1 MENRTIPIKNPAR
14 NNEEP
19 KSTYITTTKTSSL
32 LKVKKYAAIDVGSN
46 AIRLLIMNIIE
57 RKGEEPLFT
66 KNAIIRAPIRLGSD
80 SFVVG
85 EISPKKKKRMIDS
98 IKAFQLLMKVH
109 NVDRYLAYA
118 TSALREANNGLQVTA
133 EIRKKTGVKIEII
146 DGHREAEI
154 IASTDLYK
162 AVKPDQNYLFVDVG
176 GGSTELTVYSQGQI
190 VVSKSFKIGTVRLL
204 KKMVDKS
211 VWNSYKRWIIK
222 HTSGYEQMSALGSG
236 GTINSLFKLSG
247 NSAGEP
253 LSYDFIKEKYKTFQ
267 SMSPKQMMV
276 DFSFNADRADV
287 IEQATRIYLMG
298 MKHSNS
304 TQIHVPKVGLA
315 DGMVKLLYKEKG

>member
-1 MENRTIPIKNPAR
+1 MKF
-14 NNEEP
+14 
-19 KSTYITTTKTSSL
+19 
-32 LKVKKYAAIDVGSN
+32 KKYAAIDVGSN

-57 RKGEEPLFT
+57 RKGEEPIFT

-80 SFVVG
+80 SFVLG

-98 IKAFQLLMKVH
+98 IKAFKLLMKVH

-146 DGHREAEI
+146 DGQREAEV

-162 AVKPDQNYLFVDVG
+162 VVRPDQNYLFIDVG

-211 VWNSYKRWIIK
+211 VWSSYKRWIVK
-222 HTSGYEQMSALGSG
+222 HTSDYEQMSVLGSG

-253 LSYDFIKEKYKTFQ
+253 LSYEFIKEKYNTFQ

-276 DFSFNADRADV
+276 EFSFNADRADV

-304 TQIHVPKVGLA
+304 SQIHVPKVGLA

>member
-1 MENRTIPIKNPAR
+1 M
-14 NNEEP
+14 
-19 KSTYITTTKTSSL
+19 
-32 LKVKKYAAIDVGSN
+32 KVKKYAAIDVGSN

-80 SFVVG
+80 SFVAG
-85 EISPKKKKRMIDS
+85 EISSKKKKRMIDS

-133 EIRKKTGVKIEII
+133 EIRKKTGVNIEII

-162 AVKPDQNYLFVDVG
+162 VVKPDQNYLFVDVG

-222 HTSGYEQMSALGSG
+222 HTSGYEKMSVLGSG

-267 SMSPKQMMV
+267 LMSPKQMMV

-304 TQIHVPKVGLA
+304 SQIHVPKVGLA

>member
-1 MENRTIPIKNPAR
+1 M
-14 NNEEP
+14 
-19 KSTYITTTKTSSL
+19 
-32 LKVKKYAAIDVGSN
+32 KVKKYAAIDVGSN

-162 AVKPDQNYLFVDVG
+162 VVKPDQNYLFVDVG

-190 VVSKSFKIGTVRLL
+190 VVSKSFKIGTVRL
-204 KKMVDKS
+204 VGHEDTT
-211 VWNSYKRWIIK
+211 RA
-222 HTSGYEQMSALGSG
+222 SAFVRS
-236 GTINSLFKLSG
+236 
-247 NSAGEP
+247 
-253 LSYDFIKEKYKTFQ
+253 
-267 SMSPKQMMV
+267 
-276 DFSFNADRADV
+276 
-287 IEQATRIYLMG
+287 
-298 MKHSNS
+298 
-304 TQIHVPKVGLA
+304 
-315 DGMVKLLYKEKG
+315 

>member
-1 MENRTIPIKNPAR
+1 M
-14 NNEEP
+14 
-19 KSTYITTTKTSSL
+19 
-32 LKVKKYAAIDVGSN
+32 KVKKYAAIDVGSN

-80 SFVVG
+80 SFVAG
-85 EISPKKKKRMIDS
+85 EISSKKKKRMIDS

-133 EIRKKTGVKIEII
+133 EIRKKTGVNIEII

-162 AVKPDQNYLFVDVG
+162 VVKPDQNYLFVDVG

-222 HTSGYEQMSALGSG
+222 HTSGYKQMSVLGSG

-253 LSYDFIKEKYKTFQ
+253 LSYDFIKEKYKTLQ

-304 TQIHVPKVGLA
+304 SQIHVPKVGLA

>member
-1 MENRTIPIKNPAR
+1 M
-14 NNEEP
+14 
-19 KSTYITTTKTSSL
+19 
-32 LKVKKYAAIDVGSN
+32 KVKKYAAIDVGSN

-133 EIRKKTGVKIEII
+133 EIRKKTGVNIEII

-162 AVKPDQNYLFVDVG
+162 VVKPDQNYLFVDVG

-190 VVSKSFKIGTVRLL
+190 MVSKSFKIGTVRLL
-204 KKMVDKS
+204 KKMVNKS

-222 HTSGYEQMSALGSG
+222 HTSGYEQMSVLGSG

-267 SMSPKQMMV
+267 SMSPKQMMM

-287 IEQATRIYLMG
+287 IQQATRIYLIG

-304 TQIHVPKVGLA
+304 SQIHVPKVGLA
-315 DGMVKLLYKEKG
+315 DGMVKLLYKQKG

>member
-1 MENRTIPIKNPAR
+1 M
-14 NNEEP
+14 
-19 KSTYITTTKTSSL
+19 
-32 LKVKKYAAIDVGSN
+32 KVKKYAAIDVGSN

-80 SFVVG
+80 SFVAG
-85 EISPKKKKRMIDS
+85 EISSKKKKRMIDS

-133 EIRKKTGVKIEII
+133 EIRKKTGVNIEII

-162 AVKPDQNYLFVDVG
+162 VVKPDQNYLFVDVG

-190 VVSKSFKIGTVRLL
+190 VLSKSFKIGTVRLL

-211 VWNSYKRWIIK
+211 C
-222 HTSGYEQMSALGSG
+222 
-236 GTINSLFKLSG
+236 
-247 NSAGEP
+247 
-253 LSYDFIKEKYKTFQ
+253 
-267 SMSPKQMMV
+267 
-276 DFSFNADRADV
+276 
-287 IEQATRIYLMG
+287 
-298 MKHSNS
+298 
-304 TQIHVPKVGLA
+304 
-315 DGMVKLLYKEKG
+315 LLYTSPSPRDRQKSRMPSSA

>member
-1 MENRTIPIKNPAR
+1 M
-14 NNEEP
+14 
-19 KSTYITTTKTSSL
+19 
-32 LKVKKYAAIDVGSN
+32 KVKKYAAIDVGSN

-85 EISPKKKKRMIDS
+85 EISSKKKKRMIDS

-133 EIRKKTGVKIEII
+133 EIQKKTGINIEII
-146 DGHREAEI
+146 DGQREAEI

-162 AVKPDQNYLFVDVG
+162 VVKPDQNYLFVDVG
-176 GGSTELTVYSQGQI
+176 GGSTELTVYSQGHI

-222 HTSGYEQMSALGSG
+222 HTSGYEQMSVLGSG

-276 DFSFNADRADV
+276 NFSFNADRADV

-304 TQIHVPKVGLA
+304 TLIHVPKVGLA
-315 DGMVKLLYKEKG
+315 DGMVKLLYNEKG

>member
-1 MENRTIPIKNPAR
+1 M
-14 NNEEP
+14 
-19 KSTYITTTKTSSL
+19 
-32 LKVKKYAAIDVGSN
+32 KVKKYAAIDVGSN

-57 RKGEEPLFT
+57 RKGKEPLFT

-85 EISPKKKKRMIDS
+85 EISSKKKKRMIDS

-162 AVKPDQNYLFVDVG
+162 VVKPDQNYLFVDVG

-222 HTSGYEQMSALGSG
+222 HTSGYEKMSVLGSG

-247 NSAGEP
+247 NSAGKP
-253 LSYDFIKEKYKTFQ
+253 LSHDFVKEKYKTFQ

-304 TQIHVPKVGLA
+304 SQIHVPKVGLA

>member
-1 MENRTIPIKNPAR
+1 
-14 NNEEP
+14 
-19 KSTYITTTKTSSL
+19 
-32 LKVKKYAAIDVGSN
+32 
-46 AIRLLIMNIIE
+46 
-57 RKGEEPLFT
+57 
-66 KNAIIRAPIRLGSD
+66 
-80 SFVVG
+80 
-85 EISPKKKKRMIDS
+85 MIDS

-162 AVKPDQNYLFVDVG
+162 VVKPDQNYLFVDVG

-190 VVSKSFKIGTVRLL
+190 VLSKSFKIGTVRLL

-211 VWNSYKRWIIK
+211 VWNSCKRWIIK
-222 HTSGYEQMSALGSG
+222 HTSGYEQMSVLGSG

-298 MKHSNS
+298 MRHSNS

>member
-1 MENRTIPIKNPAR
+1 M
-14 NNEEP
+14 
-19 KSTYITTTKTSSL
+19 
-32 LKVKKYAAIDVGSN
+32 KVKKYAAIDVGSN

-85 EISPKKKKRMIDS
+85 EISSKNKKRMIDS
-98 IKAFQLLMKVH
+98 INAFQQLMKVH

-146 DGHREAEI
+146 DGYREAEI

-162 AVKPDQNYLFVDVG
+162 VVKPDQNYLFVDVG

-222 HTSGYEQMSALGSG
+222 HTSGYEQMSVLGSG

-247 NSAGEP
+247 NSVGEP
-253 LSYDFIKEKYKTFQ
+253 LSYDFVKEKYKTFQ

-304 TQIHVPKVGLA
+304 SQIHVPKVGLA

>member
-1 MENRTIPIKNPAR
+1 M
-14 NNEEP
+14 
-19 KSTYITTTKTSSL
+19 
-32 LKVKKYAAIDVGSN
+32 KVKKYAAIDVGSN

-133 EIRKKTGVKIEII
+133 EIRKKTGVNIEII

-162 AVKPDQNYLFVDVG
+162 VVKPDQNYLFVDVG

-211 VWNSYKRWIIK
+211 VWSSYKRWIVK
-222 HTSGYEQMSALGSG
+222 HTSAYEQISVLGSG

>member
-1 MENRTIPIKNPAR
+1 M
-14 NNEEP
+14 
-19 KSTYITTTKTSSL
+19 
-32 LKVKKYAAIDVGSN
+32 KVKKYAAIDVGSN

-80 SFVVG
+80 SFVIG
-85 EISPKKKKRMIDS
+85 EISPKKKKRMIDT
-98 IKAFQLLMKVH
+98 IKAFKLLMKVH

-146 DGHREAEI
+146 DGQREAEV

-162 AVKPDQNYLFVDVG
+162 VVKSDENYLFVDVG

-211 VWNSYKRWIIK
+211 VWNSYKRWIVK
-222 HTSGYEQMSALGSG
+222 HTSDYEQMSVLGSG

-253 LSYDFIKEKYKTFQ
+253 LSYDFVKEKYKTFQ
-267 SMSPKQMMV
+267 SMTPKQMMV
-276 DFSFNADRADV
+276 DFCFNADRADV

-315 DGMVKLLYKEKG
+315 DGMAKLLYKEKG

>member
-1 MENRTIPIKNPAR
+1 M
-14 NNEEP
+14 
-19 KSTYITTTKTSSL
+19 
-32 LKVKKYAAIDVGSN
+32 KVKKYAAIDVGSN

-66 KNAIIRAPIRLGSD
+66 KNSIIRAPIRLGSD
-80 SFVVG
+80 SFVAG

-98 IKAFQLLMKVH
+98 IKAFKLLMKVH

-118 TSALREANNGLQVTA
+118 TSALREANNGLMVTA
-133 EIRKKTGVKIEII
+133 EIQKKTGVKIEII

-162 AVKPDQNYLFVDVG
+162 VVKPDQDYLFIDVG
-176 GGSTELTVYSQGQI
+176 GGSTELTVYSQGEI

-211 VWNSYKRWIIK
+211 VWNSFKHWVIK
-222 HTSGYEQMSALGSG
+222 HTSGYEYMSVLGSG

-267 SMSPKQMMV
+267 SMSPKQMMM

-287 IEQATRIYLMG
+287 IQQATRIYLIG

-304 TQIHVPKVGLA
+304 SQIHVPKVGLA
-315 DGMVKLLYKEKG
+315 DGMVKLLYKQKG

>member
-1 MENRTIPIKNPAR
+1 M
-14 NNEEP
+14 
-19 KSTYITTTKTSSL
+19 
-32 LKVKKYAAIDVGSN
+32 KVKKYAAIDVGSN

-133 EIRKKTGVKIEII
+133 EIKKKTGVKIEII

-162 AVKPDQNYLFVDVG
+162 VVKPDQNYLFVDVG

-190 VVSKSFKIGTVRLL
+190 VLSKSFKIGTVRLL

-211 VWNSYKRWIIK
+211 VWNSCKRWIIK
-222 HTSGYEQMSALGSG
+222 HTSGYEQMSVLGSG

-304 TQIHVPKVGLA
+304 SQIHVPKVGLA
-315 DGMVKLLYKEKG
+315 DGMVKLLYREKG

>member
-1 MENRTIPIKNPAR
+1 M
-14 NNEEP
+14 
-19 KSTYITTTKTSSL
+19 
-32 LKVKKYAAIDVGSN
+32 KVKKYAAIDVGSN
-46 AIRLLIMNIIE
+46 AIRLLITNIIE

-190 VVSKSFKIGTVRLL
+190 VLSKSFKIGTVRLL

-222 HTSGYEQMSALGSG
+222 HTSGYEQMSVLGSG

-276 DFSFNADRADV
+276 NFSFNADRADV

-304 TQIHVPKVGLA
+304 TLIHVPKFGLA
-315 DGMVKLLYKEKG
+315 DGMVKLLYNEKG

>member
-1 MENRTIPIKNPAR
+1 M
-14 NNEEP
+14 
-19 KSTYITTTKTSSL
+19 
-32 LKVKKYAAIDVGSN
+32 KVKKYAAIDVGSN

-57 RKGEEPLFT
+57 RKGEEPIFT

-85 EISPKKKKRMIDS
+85 EISYKKKKRMIDS

-133 EIRKKTGVKIEII
+133 EIQKKTGVKIEII

-162 AVKPDQNYLFVDVG
+162 VVKPDQNYLFVDVG

-190 VVSKSFKIGTVRLL
+190 VLSKSFKIGTVRLL

-211 VWNSYKRWIIK
+211 VWNSCKRWIIK
-222 HTSGYEQMSALGSG
+222 HTSGYEQMSVLGSG

-298 MKHSNS
+298 MRHSNS

>member
-1 MENRTIPIKNPAR
+1 M
-14 NNEEP
+14 
-19 KSTYITTTKTSSL
+19 
-32 LKVKKYAAIDVGSN
+32 KVKKYAAIDVGSN

-80 SFVVG
+80 SFVIG
-85 EISPKKKKRMIDS
+85 EISPKKKKRMIDT
-98 IKAFQLLMKVH
+98 IKAFKLLMKVH

-146 DGHREAEI
+146 DGQREAEV

-162 AVKPDQNYLFVDVG
+162 VVKSDENYLFVDVG

-211 VWNSYKRWIIK
+211 VWNSYKRWIVK
-222 HTSGYEQMSALGSG
+222 HTSDYEQMSVLGSG

-253 LSYDFIKEKYKTFQ
+253 LSYDFVKEKYKTFQ
-267 SMSPKQMMV
+267 SMTPKQMMV

-315 DGMVKLLYKEKG
+315 DGMAKLLYKEKG

>member
-1 MENRTIPIKNPAR
+1 M
-14 NNEEP
+14 
-19 KSTYITTTKTSSL
+19 
-32 LKVKKYAAIDVGSN
+32 KVKKYAAIDVGSN

-162 AVKPDQNYLFVDVG
+162 VVKPDQNYLFVDVG

-211 VWNSYKRWIIK
+211 VWNSFKRWIIK
-222 HTSGYEQMSALGSG
+222 HTSGYEQMSVLGSG

>member
-1 MENRTIPIKNPAR
+1 
-14 NNEEP
+14 
-19 KSTYITTTKTSSL
+19 

-118 TSALREANNGLQVTA
+118 TSALRDANNGLQVTA
-133 EIRKKTGVKIEII
+133 EIQKKTGIKIEII

-162 AVKPDQNYLFVDVG
+162 VVKPDQNYLFVDVG

-222 HTSGYEQMSALGSG
+222 HTFGYEKMSLLGSG

-253 LSYDFIKEKYKTFQ
+253 LSYDFVKEKYKTFQ

-287 IEQATRIYLMG
+287 IEQATRIYLIG

-304 TQIHVPKVGLA
+304 SQIHVSKVGLA

>member
-1 MENRTIPIKNPAR
+1 M
-14 NNEEP
+14 
-19 KSTYITTTKTSSL
+19 
-32 LKVKKYAAIDVGSN
+32 KVKKYAAIDVGSN

-133 EIRKKTGVKIEII
+133 EIQKKTGINIEII

-162 AVKPDQNYLFVDVG
+162 VVKLDQNYLFVDVG

-222 HTSGYEQMSALGSG
+222 HTSGYEQMSVLGSG

-247 NSAGEP
+247 NGAGVP
-253 LSYDFIKEKYKTFQ
+253 LSYDFVKERYKTFQ

-287 IEQATRIYLMG
+287 IEQAIRIYLMG

-304 TQIHVPKVGLA
+304 SQIHVPKVGLA
-315 DGMVKLLYKEKG
+315 DGMVKMLYKDKG

>member
-1 MENRTIPIKNPAR
+1 M
-14 NNEEP
+14 
-19 KSTYITTTKTSSL
+19 
-32 LKVKKYAAIDVGSN
+32 KVKKYAAIDVGSN
-46 AIRLLIMNIIE
+46 AIRLLIINIIE

-133 EIRKKTGVKIEII
+133 EIRKKTGVNIEII

-162 AVKPDQNYLFVDVG
+162 VVKPDQNYLFVDVG

-222 HTSGYEQMSALGSG
+222 HTSGYEKMSVLGSG

-253 LSYDFIKEKYKTFQ
+253 LSYNFVKEKYKTFQ
-267 SMSPKQMMV
+267 SLSPKQMMV
-276 DFSFNADRADV
+276 DFSFNSDRADV

-304 TQIHVPKVGLA
+304 SQIHVPKVGLA

>member
-1 MENRTIPIKNPAR
+1 
-14 NNEEP
+14 
-19 KSTYITTTKTSSL
+19 

-80 SFVVG
+80 SFVIG
-85 EISPKKKKRMIDS
+85 EISPKKKKRMIDT
-98 IKAFQLLMKVH
+98 IKAFKLLMKVH

-146 DGHREAEI
+146 DGQREAEV

-162 AVKPDQNYLFVDVG
+162 VVKSDENYLFVDVG

-211 VWNSYKRWIIK
+211 VWNSYKRWIVK
-222 HTSGYEQMSALGSG
+222 HTSDYEQMSVLGSG

-253 LSYDFIKEKYKTFQ
+253 LSYDFVKEKYKTFQ
-267 SMSPKQMMV
+267 SMTPKQMMV

-315 DGMVKLLYKEKG
+315 DGMAKLLYKEKG

>member
-1 MENRTIPIKNPAR
+1 M
-14 NNEEP
+14 
-19 KSTYITTTKTSSL
+19 
-32 LKVKKYAAIDVGSN
+32 KVKKYAAIDVGSN

-133 EIRKKTGVKIEII
+133 EIQKKTGINIEII

-162 AVKPDQNYLFVDVG
+162 VVKPDQNYLFVDVG

-222 HTSGYEQMSALGSG
+222 HTSGYEQMSVLGSG

-247 NSAGEP
+247 NGAGVP
-253 LSYDFIKEKYKTFQ
+253 LSYDFVKERYKTFQ

-287 IEQATRIYLMG
+287 IEQAIRIYLMG

-304 TQIHVPKVGLA
+304 SQIHVPKVGLA
-315 DGMVKLLYKEKG
+315 DGMVKMLYKDKG

>member
-1 MENRTIPIKNPAR
+1 MKI
-14 NNEEP
+14 
-19 KSTYITTTKTSSL
+19 
-32 LKVKKYAAIDVGSN
+32 KKYAAIDVGSN

-85 EISPKKKKRMIDS
+85 EISPKRKKRMIDS

-162 AVKPDQNYLFVDVG
+162 VVKPDQNYLFIDVG

-190 VVSKSFKIGTVRLL
+190 MVSKSFKIGTVRLL

-222 HTSGYEQMSALGSG
+222 HTSGYEQMSVLGSG

-304 TQIHVPKVGLA
+304 SQIHVPKVGLA

>member
-1 MENRTIPIKNPAR
+1 
-14 NNEEP
+14 
-19 KSTYITTTKTSSL
+19 

-133 EIRKKTGVKIEII
+133 EIQKKTGVNIEII

-162 AVKPDQNYLFVDVG
+162 VVKPDQNYLFVDVG

-211 VWNSYKRWIIK
+211 VWNSYKRWIVK
-222 HTSGYEQMSALGSG
+222 HTSDYEQMSVLGSG

-253 LSYDFIKEKYKTFQ
+253 LSYDFVKEKYKTFQ
-267 SMSPKQMMV
+267 SMTPKQMMV

-315 DGMVKLLYKEKG
+315 DGMAKLLYKEKG

>member
-1 MENRTIPIKNPAR
+1 M
-14 NNEEP
+14 
-19 KSTYITTTKTSSL
+19 
-32 LKVKKYAAIDVGSN
+32 KVKKYAAIDVGSN

-133 EIRKKTGVKIEII
+133 EIRKKTGVNIEII

-162 AVKPDQNYLFVDVG
+162 VVKPDQNYLFVDVG

-222 HTSGYEQMSALGSG
+222 HTSGYEKMSVLGSG

-253 LSYDFIKEKYKTFQ
+253 LSYNFVKEKYKTFQ
-267 SMSPKQMMV
+267 SLSPKQMMV
-276 DFSFNADRADV
+276 DFSFNSDRADV

-304 TQIHVPKVGLA
+304 SQIHVPKVGLA

>member
-1 MENRTIPIKNPAR
+1 M
-14 NNEEP
+14 
-19 KSTYITTTKTSSL
+19 
-32 LKVKKYAAIDVGSN
+32 KVKKYAAIDVGSN

-85 EISPKKKKRMIDS
+85 EISSRNKKRMIDS
-98 IKAFQLLMKVH
+98 IKAFKLLMKIH

-133 EIRKKTGVKIEII
+133 EIRKKTGIKIEII

-162 AVKPDQNYLFVDVG
+162 IVKPDHNYLYVDVG

-204 KKMVDKS
+204 KKMVDKT
-211 VWNSYKRWIIK
+211 VWDSYKRWIIK
-222 HTSGYEQMSALGSG
+222 HTSGYEQMSVLGSG

-247 NSAGEP
+247 NSIGEP

-267 SMSPKQMMV
+267 SMSPKQMMINY
-276 DFSFNADRADV
+276 SFNADRADV

-304 TQIHVPKVGLA
+304 SQIHVPKVGLA

>member
-1 MENRTIPIKNPAR
+1 M
-14 NNEEP
+14 
-19 KSTYITTTKTSSL
+19 
-32 LKVKKYAAIDVGSN
+32 KVKKYAAIDVGSN

-66 KNAIIRAPIRLGSD
+66 KNSIIRAPIRLGSD
-80 SFVVG
+80 SFVAG

-98 IKAFQLLMKVH
+98 IKAFKLLMKVH

-133 EIRKKTGVKIEII
+133 EIQKKTRVKIEII

-162 AVKPDQNYLFVDVG
+162 VVKPDQNYLFVDVG

-222 HTSGYEQMSALGSG
+222 HTSGYEKMSVLGSG

-287 IEQATRIYLMG
+287 IEQATRIYHMA

-304 TQIHVPKVGLA
+304 SQIHVPKVGLA

>member
-1 MENRTIPIKNPAR
+1 
-14 NNEEP
+14 
-19 KSTYITTTKTSSL
+19 
-32 LKVKKYAAIDVGSN
+32 LKIKKYAAIDVGSN

-57 RKGEEPLFT
+57 RKGKEPLFT
-66 KNAIIRAPIRLGSD
+66 KNSIIRAPIRLGSD
-80 SFVVG
+80 SFVDG
-85 EISPKKKKRMIDS
+85 EISPKKKERMIDS

-118 TSALREANNGLQVTA
+118 TSALREANNGLQITA

-146 DGHREAEI
+146 DGHREAKI
-154 IASTDLYK
+154 IASNDLYK
-162 AVKPDQNYLFVDVG
+162 VVKPDQNYLFVDVG

-190 VVSKSFKIGTVRLL
+190 VASKSFKIGTVRLL

-211 VWNSYKRWIIK
+211 VWNSYKHWIIK
-222 HTSGYEQMSALGSG
+222 HTTGYEKMSVLGSG

-253 LSYDFIKEKYKTFQ
+253 LSYDFIKDKYKTFH

-304 TQIHVPKVGLA
+304 SQIHVPKVGLA

>member
-1 MENRTIPIKNPAR
+1 MKI
-14 NNEEP
+14 
-19 KSTYITTTKTSSL
+19 
-32 LKVKKYAAIDVGSN
+32 KKYAAIDVGSN

-66 KNAIIRAPIRLGSD
+66 KNSIIRAPIRLGSD
-80 SFVVG
+80 SFVAG

-98 IKAFQLLMKVH
+98 IKAFKLLMKVH

-133 EIRKKTGVKIEII
+133 EIRKKKRVKIEII

-162 AVKPDQNYLFVDVG
+162 VVKPDQNYLFVDVG

-204 KKMVDKS
+204 EKMVDKS
-211 VWNSYKRWIIK
+211 GWNTYKRWIIK
-222 HTSGYEQMSALGSG
+222 HTSGYEKMSVLGSG

-287 IEQATRIYLMG
+287 IAQATRIYHMA

-304 TQIHVPKVGLA
+304 SQIHVPKVGLA

>member
-1 MENRTIPIKNPAR
+1 
-14 NNEEP
+14 
-19 KSTYITTTKTSSL
+19 

-57 RKGEEPLFT
+57 RKGEEPIFT

-85 EISPKKKKRMIDS
+85 EISSKKIKRMIDS
-98 IKAFQLLMKVH
+98 IKAFKLLMKVH

-118 TSALREANNGLQVTA
+118 TSALREANNGLQVTT
-133 EIRKKTGVKIEII
+133 EIRKKTGIKIEII

-162 AVKPDQNYLFVDVG
+162 VVKPDQNYLFVDVG
-176 GGSTELTVYSQGQI
+176 GGSTELTVYSHGQI

-222 HTSGYEQMSALGSG
+222 HTSSYEQMSVLGSG

-253 LSYDFIKEKYKTFQ
+253 LSYDFVKEKYKTFR
-267 SMSPKQMMV
+267 SISSKQMMV

-304 TQIHVPKVGLA
+304 SQIHIPKVGLA
-315 DGMVKLLYKEKG
+315 DGMVKLLYNEKG